1 MDNKKWWQISLD
13 ELEHR
18 MSLQRKM
25 RTDPITEMNKE
36 FYRCVDRVL
45 KRLGVDPD
53 SEDYSI
59 DEQCEQ
65 LGIIMQ
71 GSDDD
76 RAPQIR
82 GIFIFALKK
91 RLSVELQQEPDIIPY
106 AWVSAPKPVGRNG
119 KSKCEIQYFQDNKMD
134 EGNEVKIV

>member
-1 MDNKKWWQISLD
+1 MDDRKWWQISLD

-18 MSLQRKM
+18 MNYQKQHRL
-25 RTDPITEMNKE
+25 DPVSEMNKE

-45 KRLGVDPD
+45 RRLGVDTE
-53 SEDYSI
+53 SEKYSI
-59 DEQCEQ
+59 NEQCEA

-91 RLSVELQQEPDIIPY
+91 RLSVEMRQEPDIVPY
-106 AWVSAPKPVGRNG
+106 AWVSAPKMQRNG
-119 KSKCEIQYFQDNKMD
+119 KAKCEIQYFQDNKMD

>member
-1 MDNKKWWQISLD
+1 METKWWQTSLD

-18 MSLQRKM
+18 MDLQKKLRV
-25 RTDPITEMNKE
+25 DPTAEMNRE

-53 SEDYSI
+53 SEKYSI
-59 DEQCEQ
+59 NEQCEE

-91 RLSVELQQEPDIIPY
+91 RLSVEMRQDPDILPY
-106 AWVSAPKPVGRNG
+106 AWVSAPKPVGRDG
-119 KSKCEIQYFQDNKMD
+119 KSKCDIQYFQDNKM
-134 EGNEVKIV
+134 EESKGVKIV